1 MKKIILLLSSVF
13 AALVALRASGYEWS
27 DSNAGVKYT
36 YESVEGGLK
45 LSSVEVLDAEQFTGA
60 LNLPES
66 LPVDDVMRPLTV
78 IGTGAIGGKSLNEV
92 RVPST
97 ITAIDSGAI
106 FKGSAITNITFAC
119 NKPTLAMGWTGE
131 LRTEVCVF
139 YILPSARGWGKL
151 PGVLTDPIIEDGQ
164 VIYEP
169 EFKLIPLGLNPDNVV
184 TISPE
189 SGVFRE
195 EDRVKVQLSQTVIE
209 SGEKLQVRIYYTTD
223 GSEPDESSSVFTEDS
238 PLIRVTSTTT
248 IKAFLAVYQIDKTG
262 EESLYEVG
270 PTAEATYQFP
280 QPNGGPYTEE
290 VDGITWT
297 YMVKNGSAIIER
309 VSFEKPAV
317 PVETAGELVLPAE
330 LGLRS
335 VTGIGVSAFERCRYL
350 TKVTFPETIS
360 TIASF
365 AFKDCLRL
373 KELVYLG
380 TKPDVD
386 LAAFDGCPLA
396 VEPLPSIKVKVALP
410 IEIQADDE
418 GDIELPEN
426 WLDLMAEIHG
436 GGTWKTQ
443 FTERFGEG
451 TTDTLKKET
460 GKVDCAGNRLQ
471 VWQEYVAGTDP
482 LDAESKLLAS
492 VEMTDDGPV
501 ITWTPDLSS
510 KGRIYTIYGMKN
522 LTDKQKAVDVTA
534 MTPGE
539 IKSAGYRFFFMSV
552 RLAPEEVS
560 E

>member
-1 MKKIILLLSSVF
+1 MKNLIVIFICFFASALLAYDECTGDNGDYFKYEKDSDGTGIILRKATVTDESIFNGTLEIPDVLSI
-13 AALVALRASGYEWS
+13 
-27 DSNAGVKYT
+27 D
-36 YESVEGGLK
+36 
-45 LSSVEVLDAEQFTGA
+45 EQ
-60 LNLPES
+60 S
-66 LPVDDVMRPLTV
+66 LPVTIICDN
-78 IGTGAIGGKSLNEV
+78 AISSKAIKEVYIPKFVKKFEAAAFGKNN
-92 RVPST
+92 
-97 ITAIDSGAI
+97 
-106 FKGSAITNITFAC
+106 ITNVIFAC
-119 NKPTLAMGWTGE
+119 DKPILGNGWAGSLDPEKCVLSILPWAKGWGTLPGTLSDPRYEDGE
-131 LRTEVCVF
+131 LV
-139 YILPSARGWGKL
+139 
-151 PGVLTDPIIEDGQ
+151 
-164 VIYEP
+164 YEP
-169 EFKLIPLGLNPDNVV
+169 IFNIVSTAMDPDCIV

-189 SGVFRE
+189 GGAFRE
-195 EDRVKVQLSQTVIE
+195 HEAIEISLTQMVVPEEPGIVVKIF
-209 SGEKLQVRIYYTTD
+209 YTTD
-223 GSEPDESSSVFTEDS
+223 GSDPDEKSSVYTDS
-238 PLIRVTSTTT
+238 PFWLEETATV
-248 IKAFLAVYQIDKTG
+248 KAYLVVYQLGKND
-262 EESLYEVG
+262 EEILLKIG
-270 PTAEATYQFP
+270 PTASASYQFP

-317 PVETAGELVLPAE
+317 PVETAGEFVLPSE

-350 TKVTFPETIS
+350 TKVTFPDTIS

-373 KELVYLG
+373 KELDYQG
-380 TKPDVD
+380 GNPEVD
-386 LAAFDGCPLA
+386 LAAFDGCPLK

-436 GGTWKTQ
+436 GETWKTQ
-443 FTERFGEG
+443 FTDRFGEV
-451 TTDTLKKET
+451 TADTLKKET

-501 ITWTPDLSS
+501 ITWTPDLSE
-510 KGRIYTIYGMKN
+510 KGRVYTIYGMKN
-522 LTDKQKAVDVTA
+522 LTDKQKATDVTA

-539 IKSAGYRFFFMSV
+539 IKAAGYRFFFMSV